1 MNFDSDVLPGLIAQI
16 STTDDKIRLS
26 AAVNLGKHAAAAP
39 GDKKVIA
46 PLVRLLFVR
55 GQTKDTTTD
64 LTWSAVMISA
74 AALSIPGLLDDTV
87 DPCLMN
93 QAIAGLVGVLDDAV
107 PVTLT
112 PPTGG
117 NIHQTVDQ
125 QREAYAQQLKWN
137 STASTLRSAA
147 EQALKKVGCIRL
159 DASAGADAG
168 KYSCMLTTPPFLPI
182 ASKCAQAAD
191 GTYYVP
197 DVKPMKGSPGDVG
210 PYVDPYSTSGKWTDT
225 ESVLAAVAALSVAAV
240 GFLALFWRRG
250 PTPSSTRSHPQRLR

>member
-1 MNFDSDVLPGLIAQI
+1 MNFDSDVLPGLIAQV
-16 STTDDKIRLS
+16 SSTDDQIRLS

-55 GQTKDTTTD
+55 GTTLYTTTD

-93 QAIAGLVGVLDDAV
+93 QAIGGLLGVLGDAV
-107 PVTLT
+107 PVTPT

-137 STASTLRSAA
+137 STAGTLRSAA
-147 EQALKKVGCIRL
+147 EQALKKVGCIQL
-159 DASAGADAG
+159 DASAGVDAG
-168 KYSCMLTTPPFLPI
+168 KYSCMLTTTI
-182 ASKCAQAAD
+182 SKCAKAAD

-197 DVKPMKGSPGDVG
+197 DVKPMKGSPGDVV
-210 PYVDPYSTSGKWTDT
+210 PYVHPDDPSSKWTDT

-250 PTPSSTRSHPQRLR
+250 SSAPSSTKLHPQRLR